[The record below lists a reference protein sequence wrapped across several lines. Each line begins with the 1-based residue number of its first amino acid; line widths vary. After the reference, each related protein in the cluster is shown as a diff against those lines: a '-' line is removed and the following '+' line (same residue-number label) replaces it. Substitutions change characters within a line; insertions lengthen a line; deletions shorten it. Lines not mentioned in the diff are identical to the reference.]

1 MRKNFSETESP
12 HNKHNVYAGEFV
24 IAPRAP
30 QTSAPSS
37 LSPAM
42 QSVAEGSQKVHENL
56 AGFEARAIE
65 LADYALDQQ
74 NQAFIDQ
81 TVATAKADASRRSSL
96 PDGHADSFYD
106 AQGRFRQDYYN
117 NWLSQATAPL
127 DSLHTGYTLPTT
139 RDKAAAD
146 AAAIKRKLTIGIDAQ
161 MAANLAPRARKA
173 AEKLAAYQA
182 DRGDFVASR
191 TTIMGIPSDTISD
204 LDRQILLADTDR
216 RSIVYNCE
224 AAISSG
230 NPEAYLAIA
239 GNAELMAKLTPE
251 QRRRVLALQN
261 QLAIETQ
268 FDDSL
273 VPLNPKGDSPG
284 SPAKSTKQPT
294 HLGLPMGANDELV
307 HIYDKYKVYEND
319 QAKRNPIMQQEA
331 YAALDRYAASFV
343 TADLSD
349 EDIVHFTSLAKQFGL
364 EASAKSIIEK
374 YASALKPSQAFD
386 LDKQLR
392 ALKPTHFTTRS
403 IQSALQKE
411 SQALSLL
418 LASDPTGKD
427 EAVKDTRASVLN
439 HKTRAEA
446 FSATLSERVRQRYAD
461 WFDAQSNRDKITDA
475 AKTVTLMN
483 IIDEEKEKLASEYN
497 LNFSAAD
504 DFSNSSTYREAV
516 QQEARL
522 REANASAIAR
532 RAALDKETAAQDAR
546 RITAQQELESQQ
558 HLQASKAATPN
569 RDFKYSSA
577 SVSSLGSEK
586 LPDTLQSCYLAVPK
600 GDQLAGMT
608 VAFKHKG
615 RTHYLPCREAAVSTP
630 TFSTRALGSLG
641 MLGTTN
647 SHTITYSP
655 TGEAILTQNAIA
667 TGDTNMYRALMA
679 EEARRD
685 SSGNLMV
692 YSLPKGDG
700 GGAYE
705 VAGINEKSHP
715 AKAAQLKALIESGAS
730 NDDVEREVMLHYKEI
745 TQAGRDLIAP
755 ATNSKGI
762 ELFMRDCTLNHG
774 PKGAATILRRAI
786 GIGDSDPLTPALQ
799 SYVQNY
805 GEQALLNVLS
815 IARRNHYLGILK
827 AKPEKEIF
835 RKGWLENRLP
845 DITRAS
851 FSLLRQRS
859 QD

>member
-30 QTSAPSS
+30 RTSAPSS

-42 QSVAEGSQKVHENL
+42 QAVAQGSQKVHENL

-74 NQAFIDQ
+74 NRAFIDQ
-81 TVATAKADASRRSSL
+81 TVASAKADAARRSSL
-96 PDGHADSFYD
+96 PDGHAESFYD
-106 AQGRFRQDYYN
+106 EQGRFRQDFYN

-127 DSLHTGYTLPTT
+127 DSLHTGYALPTT

-146 AAAIKRKLTIGIDAQ
+146 AASIKRKLTIGIDAQ

-173 AEKLAAYQA
+173 AEKLASYQA
-182 DRGDFVASR
+182 DRGEFVAAR
-191 TTIMGIPSDTISD
+191 ATIMGIPADTISD
-204 LDRQILLADTDR
+204 LDRQLLISDLDR
-216 RSIVYNCE
+216 SSIVYNCE
-224 AAISSG
+224 SAITSG

-239 GNAELMAKLTPE
+239 GNAELMSKLSPE
-251 QRRRVLALQN
+251 QRRRVLSLQN

-284 SPAKSTKQPT
+284 SPAKSAKQPA

-319 QAKRNPIMQQEA
+319 QAKSNPIMQQEA

-343 TADLSD
+343 TADLS
-349 EDIVHFTSLAKQFGL
+349 EADIAHFTSLAKQFGL
-364 EASAKSIIEK
+364 EDSAKSIIGK
-374 YASALKPSQAFD
+374 YAAALKPSQAFD
-386 LDKQLR
+386 LTNQVK
-392 ALKPTHFTTRS
+392 ALKTTHFIS
-403 IQSALQKE
+403 HDIQAMLKAE
-411 SQALSLL
+411 RATLASQLAADPLDTEKKASETEKHIKVHEARAKALSEELSYRVIQKY
-418 LASDPTGKD
+418 SDW
-427 EAVKDTRASVLN
+427 
-439 HKTRAEA
+439 
-446 FSATLSERVRQRYAD
+446 Y
-461 WFDAQSNRDKITDA
+461 DAQSNRDKITDA
-475 AKTVTLMN
+475 AKTARLMN
-483 IIDEEKEKLASEYN
+483 IVDEEKKAIFDEYQ
-497 LNFSAAD
+497 LNFTQADNFYYSAP
-504 DFSNSSTYREAV
+504 YREAI

-522 REANASAIAR
+522 HEANASALAR
-532 RAALDKETAAQDAR
+532 RARLDKETAAQDAR
-546 RITAQQELESQQ
+546 RITAQQELEHIEAINSQ
-558 HLQASKAATPN
+558 SSIVN
-569 RDFKYSSA
+569 RQFKYASA
-577 SVSSLGSEK
+577 SVSTIGSEK

-615 RTHYLPCREAAVSTP
+615 RTHHLLCREAEVSTP
-630 TFSTRALGSLG
+630 TFSSRALGSLG
-641 MLGTTN
+641 MLGSTS
-647 SHTITYSP
+647 SHTITYTPS
-655 TGEAILTQNAIA
+655 GEAFLTQNAIA

-685 SSGNLMV
+685 SAGNLMV
-692 YSLPKGDG
+692 YTLPKGDG

-705 VAGINEKSHP
+705 IAGINEKSHP
-715 AKAAQLKALIESGAS
+715 AKAAQLKGLIESGAS

-745 TQAGRDLIAP
+745 TQPGRNLIAP

-827 AKPEKEIF
+827 AKPEKEVF

-845 DITRAS
+845 DITRAA

>member
-42 QSVAEGSQKVHENL
+42 QAVAEGSQKVHENL
-56 AGFEARAIE
+56 AGFESRAIE

-81 TVATAKADASRRSSL
+81 TVATAKADATRRNSL

-117 NWLSQATAPL
+117 NWLAQATAPL
-127 DSLHTGYTLPTT
+127 DSIHTGYTLPTT

-182 DRGDFVASR
+182 EQGDFVASR
-191 TTIMGIPSDTISD
+191 ATIMGIPSDTISD

-273 VPLNPKGDSPG
+273 VPLDPKGDSPG

-349 EDIVHFTSLAKQFGL
+349 EDIFHFTSLAKQFGL
-364 EASAKSIIEK
+364 EASAKAIIEK
-374 YASALKPSQAFD
+374 YAAALKPSQAFD
-386 LDKQLR
+386 LTNQVK
-392 ALKPTHFTTRS
+392 ALKLTHFNS
-403 IQSALQKE
+403 YEIQAMLKAE
-411 SQALSLL
+411 RATLASQLAADPLDTEGKASETEKHIKVHEARAKALSEEL
-418 LASDPTGKD
+418 S
-427 EAVKDTRASVLN
+427 TRIIQKYS
-439 HKTRAEA
+439 
-446 FSATLSERVRQRYAD
+446 D
-461 WFDAQSNRDKITDA
+461 WFEAQSNRDKITDA
-475 AKTVTLMN
+475 AKTARLMN
-483 IIDEEKEKLASEYN
+483 IVDEEKKAIFDEYQ
-497 LNFSAAD
+497 LNFTQAD
-504 DFSNSSTYREAV
+504 NFSNSSTYREAI

-546 RITAQQELESQQ
+546 LITAQQELESQQ
-558 HLQASKAATPN
+558 HLQTSKAATPN
-569 RDFKYSSA
+569 RQFKYASS

-615 RTHYLPCREAAVSTP
+615 RTHYLPCKEADVSTP

-700 GGAYE
+700 GGSYE